1 MNYRFE
7 TNAIHSGQ
15 EPDQET
21 GAVIPALHLAS
32 TYRQDSV
39 GKHKGFEYARTG
51 NPTRN
56 NLESQIASLENMNY
70 GIAFA
75 SGSAATMTIQQ
86 LLQKGD
92 HVISGDDV
100 YGGTFRF

>member
-1 MNYRFE
+1 M
-7 TNAIHSGQ
+7 
-15 EPDQET
+15 
-21 GAVIPALHLAS
+21 AS
-32 TYRQDSV
+32 TYLQDGV
-39 GKHKGFEYARTG
+39 GNHKGFEYSRTG

-56 NLESQIASLENMNY
+56 NLEHQIATLENMKY
-70 GIAFA
+70 GIAFS

-100 YGGTFRF
+100 YGGTFRSYSG